1 MHLTDWYHNQI
12 GGHTL
17 ILPHSDMILIGG
29 ESPKGGLIWIWIVI
43 NSSSIRHPIRFRFS
57 GGVLVL
63 ILISLDSLFI
73 LILIT
78 FARPLIGLDS
88 TVSRKTCPPI
98 RIETD
103 PINRI
108 SLPANQNSA
117 QNFLEFSSTFLLL
130 SLAPHQC
137 PSLANL
143 GPLPRALSTAEQSVP
158 LARQRLQ
165 ARQTTTDTSAVVH
178 YSKRN
183 AQRTLEISP
192 LSSHPARQ

>member
-1 MHLTDWYHNQI
+1 MN
-12 GGHTL
+12 
-17 ILPHSDMILIGG
+17 
-29 ESPKGGLIWIWIVI
+29 
-43 NSSSIRHPIRFRFS
+43 
-57 GGVLVL
+57 
-63 ILISLDSLFI
+63 
-73 LILIT
+73 
-78 FARPLIGLDS
+78 DS

-143 GPLPRALSTAEQSVP
+143 GPLPRALSTAERVSLLLVSGCRRDKLLPTPPP
-158 LARQRLQ
+158 LFIIPKG
-165 ARQTTTDTSAVVH
+165 THKEPWKSAP
-178 YSKRN
+178 YLLTQPDSD
-183 AQRTLEISP
+183 AAP
-192 LSSHPARQ
+192 LLSLSTPGNCSSAA